1 MPLIISFVDTVYP
14 LLTPFR
20 SCREEDH
27 PPSLSLSRSLLLP
40 FRIGARR
47 GKITPIPRLTAAE
60 RQWGLA
66 YVTPIANAYLKP
78 PQSAHPSPHRNNT
91 HTQKHLGYLYTG
103 TLSPSPFINGLMT
116 HRMGVDHR
124 ERGEGSTN
132 LSLSLRPGIS
142 SVTIRCC
149 AVACCFLYEPKP
161 HTQMHIGHSFDP
173 LGWQKRKMVANSVP
187 DAKRN

>member
-27 PPSLSLSRSLLLP
+27 PLSLSLSLSRSLLLP

-103 TLSPSPFINGLMT
+103 IFHLSLTVWWLIEWVWIIG
-116 HRMGVDHR
+116 
-124 ERGEGSTN
+124 RGEKGPLTS
-132 LSLSLRPGIS
+132 LSLSASGNKLRDDQVLCSCLLLPIW
-142 SVTIRCC
+142 T
-149 AVACCFLYEPKP
+149 
-161 HTQMHIGHSFDP
+161 
-173 LGWQKRKMVANSVP
+173 
-187 DAKRN
+187 